1 MVTSVA
7 LNTTQTT
14 QYSPLSANT
23 DRELTNISVEEQ
35 EQEEQE
41 EVVVVV
47 EQEVVVE
54 EEDSDRGEAAGFLV
68 MGLDGRVAV

>member
-23 DRELTNISVEEQ
+23 DRELANISVE

>member
-35 EQEEQE
+35 EEEQEEQE
-41 EVVVVV
+41 EVV
-47 EQEVVVE
+47 VVVE